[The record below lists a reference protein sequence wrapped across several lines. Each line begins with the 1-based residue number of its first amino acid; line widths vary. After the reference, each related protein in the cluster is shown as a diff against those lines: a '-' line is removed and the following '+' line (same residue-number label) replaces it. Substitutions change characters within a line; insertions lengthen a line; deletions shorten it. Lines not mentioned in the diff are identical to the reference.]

1 MVLEY
6 RHEQRKDDF
15 PNDEPL
21 TRKRNLTFVL
31 LLRHS
36 YLAHDVPVEEPSR
49 ASIAD
54 IRPSFDHLVGTFA
67 RRMGVSRPGNADIE
81 CPFLGGKADEICSR

>member
-1 MVLEY
+1 MALEY
-6 RHEQRKDDF
+6 RHEQCKNDF

-36 YLAHDVPVEEPSR
+36 YLAHDDGGPRMLDAIAVP
-49 ASIAD
+49 
-54 IRPSFDHLVGTFA
+54 
-67 RRMGVSRPGNADIE
+67 
-81 CPFLGGKADEICSR
+81 

>member
-1 MVLEY
+1 MTLEY
-6 RHEQRKDDF
+6 RHEQSKNDF

-36 YLAHDVPVEEPSR
+36 YLALVKPRRFEFLKHRRLTEPIK
-49 ASIAD
+49 A
-54 IRPSFDHLVGTFA
+54 
-67 RRMGVSRPGNADIE
+67 
-81 CPFLGGKADEICSR
+81 LGE